1 MQENEKHDAIIAHLC
16 KSKTFANAPT
26 SIALLQ
32 YLYKASVNQTDL
44 KESIIEWEF
53 FGTQENSTKSNP
65 KVRVNV
71 YNLRKKLTHYYQEE
85 GKKEPY
91 RVVIDKG
98 QYLIRFERSNE
109 KSTLR
114 SQFNL
119 GVLLPYLLL
128 IVLLTAWIVNSIP
141 PSKPKLWEP
150 FLSDKTKTTLF
161 IGDAF
166 GMMGTTITGNEGW
179 TRDYSINSLEEFY
192 TFCDSQPAFKNK
204 LTPPA
209 YAYTTQ
215 MGVFSALNLQTLFTP
230 YKHNFTV
237 RFSSQ
242 TTIADIKESNAI
254 YAGTLKNNNPFI
266 PFFNAGNPYFKL
278 QDSLLTFSHHAS
290 LRDTLYVFPYTVRD
304 TELAIV
310 SKIKGPNNTC
320 QLLFFS
326 NHDIGVKS
334 TFQYFTNQDSIKK
347 FSDTYLQNHTSFTA
361 IFRAKGVNRSDTE
374 LKLLRVVTF

>member
-1 MQENEKHDAIIAHLC
+1 MI
-16 KSKTFANAPT
+16 
-26 SIALLQ
+26 
-32 YLYKASVNQTDL
+32 

-119 GVLLPYLLL
+119 VVLLPYLLL

-161 IGDAF
+161 IA
-166 GMMGTTITGNEGW
+166 
-179 TRDYSINSLEEFY
+179 
-192 TFCDSQPAFKNK
+192 
-204 LTPPA
+204 
-209 YAYTTQ
+209 
-215 MGVFSALNLQTLFTP
+215 
-230 YKHNFTV
+230 
-237 RFSSQ
+237 
-242 TTIADIKESNAI
+242 
-254 YAGTLKNNNPFI
+254 
-266 PFFNAGNPYFKL
+266 
-278 QDSLLTFSHHAS
+278 
-290 LRDTLYVFPYTVRD
+290 
-304 TELAIV
+304 
-310 SKIKGPNNTC
+310 
-320 QLLFFS
+320 
-326 NHDIGVKS
+326 
-334 TFQYFTNQDSIKK
+334 
-347 FSDTYLQNHTSFTA
+347 
-361 IFRAKGVNRSDTE
+361 
-374 LKLLRVVTF
+374 